1 MVTVLEEKT
10 VEGRREKVLFVHFVS
25 LHVRRAKKQLYMM
38 KIIGKNAIRGIFIEA
53 RKKNKWKTQNKSK
66 LPIIPARALEL
77 NLGW

>member
-53 RKKNKWKTQNKSK
+53 RKKNK
-66 LPIIPARALEL
+66 
-77 NLGW
+77 